1 MTSLVAAMAL
11 LIASHVLP
19 SMPSIRTG
27 LIDRLG
33 RRGFY
38 AAYSIL
44 SLLALG
50 LVVLAYRAAD
60 PGPCL
65 YTPVPG
71 SRVMALVGTMPAILL
86 LVARLTTRTDPAA
99 AQGIY
104 RLSGVPGSLAVLLWA
119 LLHLVNLGEARQVVV
134 FSGMALI
141 AAAALI
147 KNLRHA
153 PPAWRE
159 AGLFRGSALG
169 RAVLWREVR
178 WWRPALALL
187 VYLTLLALHPV
198 VIGRDPLAGL
208 MHD

>member
-1 MTSLVAAMAL
+1 MTLLIAATAL

-19 SMPSIRTG
+19 SAPPIRAG

-38 AAYSIL
+38 ALYSVL

-60 PGPCL
+60 PGAWL

-71 SRVMALVGTMPAILL
+71 SRVAALLGMMLATFMLT
-86 LVARLTTRTDPAA
+86 ARLTMRADPAVPR
-99 AQGIY
+99 GIY
-104 RLSGVPGSLAVLLWA
+104 CLSAAPGSLAVLVWA
-119 LLHLVNLGEARQVVV
+119 LVHLLNLGEARQVVI

-147 KNLRHA
+147 KNLWLT
-153 PPAWRE
+153 PPGWRE
-159 AGLFRGSALG
+159 VGLFRAPALR
-169 RAVLWREVR
+169 RAEFWRELG

-187 VYLTLLALHPV
+187 AYLALLGLHPV

-208 MHD
+208 F

>member
-1 MTSLVAAMAL
+1 MTSLVAATAL

-60 PGPCL
+60 PGPWL

-71 SRVMALVGTMPAILL
+71 SRVIALVGMMPAVLL

-99 AQGIY
+99 SQGSTVSLGS
-104 RLSGVPGSLAVLLWA
+104 RAASPSCSGRSCISSILA
-119 LLHLVNLGEARQVVV
+119 
-134 FSGMALI
+134 
-141 AAAALI
+141 
-147 KNLRHA
+147 RHGRSWSSR
-153 PPAWRE
+153 AWR
-159 AGLFRGSALG
+159 
-169 RAVLWREVR
+169 
-178 WWRPALALL
+178 
-187 VYLTLLALHPV
+187 
-198 VIGRDPLAGL
+198 
-208 MHD
+208 